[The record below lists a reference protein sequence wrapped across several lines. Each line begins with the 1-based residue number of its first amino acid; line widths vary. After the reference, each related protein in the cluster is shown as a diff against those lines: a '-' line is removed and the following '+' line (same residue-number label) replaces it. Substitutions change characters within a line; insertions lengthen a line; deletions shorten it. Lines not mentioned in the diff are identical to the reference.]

1 MWRSGATGPR
11 WYRYKGIKRQVR
23 IDANGRLVAESSVPD
38 DPALI
43 SPPESKPGTAHGKP
57 ALIDRQN
64 PVLASGPICP
74 RRPPKNG
81 APRRDRRFESTSLQR
96 RVERTSVRIQP

>member
-81 APRRDRRFESTSLQR
+81 GSLLLSDLASMP
-96 RVERTSVRIQP
+96 EAAALKLNDCDE